1 MSISENLKLAIKVSS
16 VIAIGAG
23 TVAFTATRPEPPQ
36 TPIESIEID
45 VDAVSETS
53 TTFEVTELSTTST
66 AKTTTTTSTTITT
79 STTSTTTAAT
89 TTTETE
95 TVTESVTE
103 LVTESEETQTE
114 FDLAGALEEEQ
125 PVYNSSAGSL
135 IQGGMRGTYYAPGSW
150 NGYSSMGGSGRYLLD
165 CNYGGDGYAKG
176 SIASGYLYNLL
187 GYSGNGGRT
196 AVWLEISGYPDMS
209 GVYYLDDCSGADV
222 IDFFYD
228 LSCNCQFCYTGVV
241 SVDVYYVN

>member
-36 TPIESIEID
+36 TPVESIELDIES
-45 VDAVSETS
+45 VSETS
-53 TTFEVTELSTTST
+53 TTFEATKMSTTST
-66 AKTTTTTSTTITT
+66 AESTTTSSTT
-79 STTSTTTAAT
+79 STTSTISTTTVAT
-89 TTTETE
+89 TTTEAVTEPVTEPVTE
-95 TVTESVTE
+95 T
-103 LVTESEETQTE
+103 EEPHTE

-135 IQGGMRGTYYAPGSW
+135 IRGGMRGTYYAPGSW
-150 NGYSSMGGSGRYLLD
+150 NSYSNVGGSGRYLLD

-222 IDFFYD
+222 IDFYYD
-228 LSCNCQFCYTGVV
+228 QNCNCQFCYAGVV